1 MGQSLFLRF
10 ANTVMTL
17 IFLLYLYHIH
27 IFCKAYICMKH
38 IVDCSGQ
45 IKVKEISE
53 QIPNPEILLLIF
65 FHIFHNYKKTISYA
79 TPEPKREHVTAF
91 VFQLEMTTLVKPVN
105 GSPSFWAF
113 PTPPMQRACPRL
125 MIMEKMRYIDI
136 ALVR

>member
-91 VFQLEMTTLVKPVN
+91 VFQLEN
-105 GSPSFWAF
+105 GSLSFWAS
-113 PTPPMQRACPRL
+113 PTPPTQRACPRL

>member
-1 MGQSLFLRF
+1 
-10 ANTVMTL
+10 
-17 IFLLYLYHIH
+17 
-27 IFCKAYICMKH
+27 MKH
-38 IVDCSGQ
+38 FVDCSCQ

-53 QIPNPEILLLIF
+53 KIPNYKSKNPILNF

-91 VFQLEMTTLVKPVN
+91 VFQLEMTTLVKPEN
-105 GSPSFWAF
+105 GSLSFWAS
-113 PTPPMQRACPRL
+113 PTPPTQRACPRL